1 MARQQLNIRRRSVV
15 SYVGIS
21 EHGQCGYCK
30 FTKRAHD
37 KAKFAAS
44 TSECVASVDAST
56 VASST
61 NNDGQQHQQAHA
73 HDENAN
79 NDANGGGD
87 SAVFGLLAYCLT
99 IDSFG
104 QLLDMGLWAHQLTVH
119 HYQWLANRGWR
130 RSGRFLYK
138 PLMDRTC
145 CPQYTIRLDVH
156 KFRLSRTQKRVL
168 RTMRDFL
175 RTDQRPKGRRWADD
189 GETAQG
195 KAPQQKQRDDERGG
209 GQAQKRRRR
218 RGSSATAQPT
228 TTAPQK
234 QRETTAPANGAGGG
248 METEQNEQ
256 RKEKQTHGNPSGG
269 DEGGTTKTKT
279 LDSHG
284 MERQPKKKEMRRR
297 RAEERLR
304 ARGIDLEEFKRQR
317 AARESA
323 RRRTVQSFLNGYD
336 EPSWAH
342 TLQLRLIGQPS
353 LELDED
359 FDEEFELFKRY
370 QMQVHRERASD
381 LTPDAFRRFLAS
393 SPLFPSSP
401 HEGQQQQQAR
411 PPLPHLGSYHQQ
423 YRLDGRLI
431 AVAVIDLLPHCLSA
445 KYFFYDPDFAFLSLG
460 TYSALREIAF
470 TQQLAQHRPDLHF
483 YYMGFY
489 LFDCPKMRYKNRFR
503 PSELLCDHCFNWVP
517 VTECD
522 RILEAN
528 GGRFST
534 FHPSAEPIRA
544 ELDSAQMDQILC
556 LCGDPPRPLTFASLR
571 NSLEAAASHPSSSAN
586 SQRQNGRGEGQE
598 EMGQHDA
605 LLSVDGIGPD
615 ALLRQLTDKVRTY
628 AHHVG
633 PAAVEM
639 VLVLTDD

>member
-30 FTKRAHD
+30 FTKRAHN

-44 TSECVASVDAST
+44 TSECNASVDAST

-61 NNDGQQHQQAHA
+61 NNDGQQQQQQANPPNA

-79 NDANGGGD
+79 DDANGGGD
-87 SAVFGLLAYCLT
+87 SAVF
-99 IDSFG
+99 
-104 QLLDMGLWAHQLTVH
+104 GLWAHQLTVH

-175 RTDQRPKGRRWADD
+175 RTDQRPKERRWAVADD

-195 KAPQQKQRDDERGG
+195 KAPQQKQRDGERGG

-218 RGSSATAQPT
+218 RGSSETAQP

-234 QRETTAPANGAGGG
+234 QRETTAPANGGGGG

-256 RKEKQTHGNPSGG
+256 TQGNTSG
-269 DEGGTTKTKT
+269 EGEGTTKTKT

-393 SPLFPSSP
+393 SPLFPSPP

-445 KYFFYDPDFAFLSLG
+445 KYFFYDPEFAFLSLG

-534 FHPSAEPIRA
+534 FHPSAEPTRA

-571 NSLEAAASHPSSSAN
+571 NSLETAAAAPSSSAD

-598 EMGQHDA
+598 EMGQHGV
-605 LLSVDGIGPD
+605 LLSVDGIGPG
-615 ALLRQLTDKVRTY
+615 ALLRQLTDKVRAY
-628 AHHVG
+628 ARHVG

-639 VLVLTDD
+639 VLVLTDAQFED